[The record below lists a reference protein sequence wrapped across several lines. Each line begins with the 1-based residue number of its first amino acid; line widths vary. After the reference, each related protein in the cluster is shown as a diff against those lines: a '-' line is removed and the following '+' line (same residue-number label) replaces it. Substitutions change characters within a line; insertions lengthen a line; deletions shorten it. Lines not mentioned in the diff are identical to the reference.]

1 LAVHARQ
8 FVYQKMVIMLD
19 PPGSRMII
27 FAFLK
32 TQDGEDRGRTQTS
45 TAEVKNWSTENL
57 ILSNIARTL

>member
-1 LAVHARQ
+1 
-8 FVYQKMVIMLD
+8 MVIMLD